1 MTMKTSDT
9 LDHLF
14 ADLIALQSN
23 SVTKLPPV
31 HLWNPKTSGD
41 MDIRIDREGRWIHE
55 GGEIKRPA
63 LVKLFSSILKLE
75 DNEYFLVTPVEKW
88 KINVEVAPFFIT
100 QVTRDIRND
109 QQAISCTTLND
120 ETIILN
126 EDHPL
131 IIKYESQSDQPT
143 PLVKV
148 RGNLWAL
155 VSRSAFYQLV
165 AWGENSSGKE
175 DNAVYLTSMG
185 RQFLLGKST

>member
-1 MTMKTSDT
+1 MKTSDT
-9 LDHLF
+9 LDNMF

-31 HLWNPKTSGD
+31 HLWNPKNSGD

-75 DNEYFLVTPVEKW
+75 NNQYFLVTPVEKW
-88 KINVEVAPFFIT
+88 KISVEVAPFFIT
-100 QVTRDIRND
+100 QVTRVVRND
-109 QQAISCTTLND
+109 QQAISCMTLND

-131 IIKYESQSDQPT
+131 IIKYESLSDEPT

-165 AWGENSSGKE
+165 AWGESSSGNE

>member
-1 MTMKTSDT
+1 MKTSDT
-9 LDHLF
+9 LDNMF

-31 HLWNPKTSGD
+31 HLWNPKNSGD

-75 DNEYFLVTPVEKW
+75 NNQYFLVTPVEKW
-88 KINVEVAPFFIT
+88 KISVEVAPFFIT
-100 QVTRDIRND
+100 QVTRVIRND
-109 QQAISCTTLND
+109 QQVISCTTLND

-131 IIKYESQSDQPT
+131 IIKYESLSDEPT

-165 AWGENSSGKE
+165 AWGENSSGNE

>member
-1 MTMKTSDT
+1 MKTSDT
-9 LDHLF
+9 LDNLF

-23 SVTKLPPV
+23 SVAKLPPV
-31 HLWNPKTSGD
+31 HLWNPKNSGD

-75 DNEYFLVTPVEKW
+75 NNQYFLVTPVEKW
-88 KINVEVAPFFIT
+88 KISVEVAPFFIT
-100 QVTRDIRND
+100 QVTRVIRND
-109 QQAISCTTLND
+109 QQVISCTTLND

-131 IIKYESQSDQPT
+131 IIKYESLSDEPT

-165 AWGENSSGKE
+165 AWGENSSGNE

>member
-1 MTMKTSDT
+1 M
-9 LDHLF
+9 F
-14 ADLIALQSN
+14 ADLLALQSD

-31 HLWNPKTSGD
+31 HLWNPKNSGD

-63 LVKLFSSILKLE
+63 LVQLFSSILKLE
-75 DNEYFLVTPVEKW
+75 NNEYFLVTPVEKW
-88 KINVEVAPFFIT
+88 KISVEVAPFFIT
-100 QVTRDIRND
+100 QVTRVIRDD

-131 IIKYESQSDQPT
+131 IIKYESLSDQPT

-165 AWGENSSGKE
+165 AWGENSSGNE

>member
-1 MTMKTSDT
+1 MKTSDT
-9 LDHLF
+9 LDNLF

-31 HLWNPKTSGD
+31 HLWNPKNSGD

-75 DNEYFLVTPVEKW
+75 NNQYFLVTPVEKW
-88 KINVEVAPFFIT
+88 KISVEVAPFFIT
-100 QVTRDIRND
+100 QVTRVVRND
-109 QQAISCTTLND
+109 QQAISCMTLND

-131 IIKYESQSDQPT
+131 IIKYESLSDEPT

-165 AWGENSSGKE
+165 AWGENPSGNE

>member
-1 MTMKTSDT
+1 MKTSDT
-9 LDHLF
+9 LDNMF
-14 ADLIALQSN
+14 ADLLALQSN

-31 HLWNPKTSGD
+31 HLWNPKNSGD

-63 LVKLFSSILKLE
+63 LVQLFSSILKLE
-75 DNEYFLVTPVEKW
+75 NNEYFLVTPVEKW
-88 KINVEVAPFFIT
+88 KISVEVAPFFIT
-100 QVTRDIRND
+100 QVTRVIRND

-131 IIKYESQSDQPT
+131 IIKYESLSDQPT

-165 AWGENSSGKE
+165 DWGENSSGNE

>member
-1 MTMKTSDT
+1 MKTSDT
-9 LDHLF
+9 LDNMF
-14 ADLIALQSN
+14 ADLLALQSD

-31 HLWNPKTSGD
+31 HLWNPKNSGD

-63 LVKLFSSILKLE
+63 LVQLFSSILKLE
-75 DNEYFLVTPVEKW
+75 NNEYFLVTPVEKW
-88 KINVEVAPFFIT
+88 KISVEVAPFFIT
-100 QVTRDIRND
+100 QVTRVIRDD

-131 IIKYESQSDQPT
+131 IIKYESLSDQPT

-165 AWGENSSGKE
+165 AWGENSAGNE

-185 RQFLLGKST
+185 HQFLLGKST

>member
-1 MTMKTSDT
+1 MKTSDT
-9 LDHLF
+9 LDNLF

-31 HLWNPKTSGD
+31 HLWNPKNSGD

-75 DNEYFLVTPVEKW
+75 NNQYFLVTPVEKW
-88 KINVEVAPFFIT
+88 KISVEVALFFIT
-100 QVTRDIRND
+100 QVTRVVRND
-109 QQAISCTTLND
+109 QQAISCMTLND

-131 IIKYESQSDQPT
+131 IIKYESLSDEPT

-165 AWGENSSGKE
+165 AWGENPSGNE

>member
-1 MTMKTSDT
+1 MKTSDT
-9 LDHLF
+9 LDNLF

-31 HLWNPKTSGD
+31 HLWNPKNSGD

-75 DNEYFLVTPVEKW
+75 NNQYFLVTPVEKW
-88 KINVEVAPFFIT
+88 KISVEVAPFFIT
-100 QVTRDIRND
+100 QVTRVVRND
-109 QQAISCTTLND
+109 QQAISCMTLNH

-131 IIKYESQSDQPT
+131 IIKYESLSDEPT

-165 AWGENSSGKE
+165 AWGENPSGNE

>member
-1 MTMKTSDT
+1 MKTSDT
-9 LDHLF
+9 LDNLF

-31 HLWNPKTSGD
+31 HLWNPKNSGD

-75 DNEYFLVTPVEKW
+75 NNQYFLVTPVEKW
-88 KINVEVAPFFIT
+88 KISVEVAPFFIT
-100 QVTRDIRND
+100 QVTRVVRND
-109 QQAISCTTLND
+109 QQAISCMTLND

-131 IIKYESQSDQPT
+131 IIKYESLSDEPT

-165 AWGENSSGKE
+165 AWGENPSGNE

-185 RQFLLGKST
+185 REFLLGKST

>member
-1 MTMKTSDT
+1 MKTSDT
-9 LDHLF
+9 LDNLF

-31 HLWNPKTSGD
+31 HLWNPKNSGD

-75 DNEYFLVTPVEKW
+75 NNQYFLVTPVEKW
-88 KINVEVAPFFIT
+88 KISVEVAPFFIT
-100 QVTRDIRND
+100 QVTRVVRND
-109 QQAISCTTLND
+109 QQAISCMTLYD

-131 IIKYESQSDQPT
+131 IIKYESLSDEPT

-155 VSRSAFYQLV
+155 VSRSAYYQLV
-165 AWGENSSGKE
+165 AWGENPSGNE

>member
-1 MTMKTSDT
+1 MKTSDT
-9 LDHLF
+9 LDNMF
-14 ADLIALQSN
+14 ADLLALQSD

-31 HLWNPKTSGD
+31 HLWNPKNSGD

-63 LVKLFSSILKLE
+63 LVQLFSSILKLE
-75 DNEYFLVTPVEKW
+75 NNEYFLVTPVEKW
-88 KINVEVAPFFIT
+88 KISVEVAPFFIT
-100 QVTRDIRND
+100 QVTRVIRDD

-131 IIKYESQSDQPT
+131 IIKYESLSDQPT

-165 AWGENSSGKE
+165 AWGENSSGNE

>member
-1 MTMKTSDT
+1 MKTSDT
-9 LDHLF
+9 LDNMF

-31 HLWNPKTSGD
+31 HLWNPKNSGD

-75 DNEYFLVTPVEKW
+75 NNQYFLVTPVEKW
-88 KINVEVAPFFIT
+88 KISVEVAPFFIT
-100 QVTRDIRND
+100 QVTRVIRND

-131 IIKYESQSDQPT
+131 IIKYESLSDQPT

-165 AWGENSSGKE
+165 AWGENSSGNE

>member
-1 MTMKTSDT
+1 MKTSDT
-9 LDHLF
+9 LDNMF
-14 ADLIALQSN
+14 ADLLALQSD

-31 HLWNPKTSGD
+31 HLWNPKNSGD

-63 LVKLFSSILKLE
+63 LVQLFSSILKLE
-75 DNEYFLVTPVEKW
+75 NNEYFLVTPVEKW
-88 KINVEVAPFFIT
+88 KISVEVAPFFIT
-100 QVTRDIRND
+100 QVTRVIRDD

-131 IIKYESQSDQPT
+131 IIKYESLSDQPT

-165 AWGENSSGKE
+165 AWGENPSGNE